1 MVGIKL
7 KERGASGPGFPG
19 ENRADE
25 IGSAYEWLVK
35 FSEDDGKCR
44 MRRMKRPLIQRT
56 AFAVLKFLY

>member
-44 MRRMKRPLIQRT
+44 MRRMKRPLIQ
-56 AFAVLKFLY
+56 